1 MKKKRG
7 LKRIISEIKIQ
18 GVISLVSTLFSVFFM
33 SYIMDDIQDTRWRN
47 VVSNFVIPLMFT
59 VGFLLFE
66 YFTGTIRKL
75 MGQEKDE

>member
-7 LKRIISEIKIQ
+7 IKRIISEIKIQ
-18 GVISLVSTLFSVFFM
+18 GIISLIFTLLPAFVISYFM
-33 SYIMDDIQDTRWRN
+33 DYIQDTRWRN